1 MLSQPFFF
9 VVTPKN
15 GNFDV
20 LFSRSYFTRLSNRF
34 TAVGLF
40 CCCFSTAVCP
50 HCGENERVLRKFS
63 IKFVCFQKVFNPG
76 CRFSVREFLLYA
88 LEKWDSLLT
97 SWKSY
102 SRTAILRGS
111 SSMIDSLLF
120 HCLFKGR
127 ISVCLVS
134 TIRLSGK
141 SLECLWHGK
150 R

>member
-15 GNFDV
+15 GDFDV

-76 CRFSVREFLLYA
+76 CRFSTLIAGIFALFEYTSESLHFVNNLKQIDGCEKPPFSPVWSEFPGSFQFVFRFSILYLL
-88 LEKWDSLLT
+88 
-97 SWKSY
+97 
-102 SRTAILRGS
+102 
-111 SSMIDSLLF
+111 
-120 HCLFKGR
+120 
-127 ISVCLVS
+127 
-134 TIRLSGK
+134 
-141 SLECLWHGK
+141 
-150 R
+150 